1 MFCKCW
7 LRWMSF
13 IAVLLLPLPLFAR
26 PLIVVLP
33 FDGAPQARQT
43 VIRLLRERYEVA
55 ARLRLGTENG
65 PVPSRV
71 AQTDVGQKPPD
82 VVVSGAMQQTNTAG
96 KWSLLLSFFHGPSGQ
111 RVTELRHGL
120 AQPILRKGDAQELA
134 QELFPAIERVISWSP
149 QNESPVAPTP
159 APIPASRINL
169 PYFEADAGFIIGLRR
184 FGFDEEAVPSEV
196 RCYERVLPAPSLMT
210 QGRALRYSSLPRC
223 AGFNLSAAPGLRLNL
238 ALFPLARLSAV
249 SVRGLGIGITFDWMF
264 WPTSPICDRAPD
276 GSCSPQG
283 ADRAIREYRLEAGL
297 RWRWPLPR
305 PWPSPSLTV
314 QYGLHHFS
322 IQPSD
327 VTYALRSAQEVKATT
342 VTVTDN
348 HGLPDL
354 RYQYL
359 DLGIGM
365 KALYFEREHLSVG
378 GEMDF
383 HYHVMFSH
391 GEIEKTFTDD
401 NFLQGGYGPIRK
413 SQGWRLGATPVQLR
427 WRARNTGVPGWLRA
441 ELAGYVE
448 KFRMQFQ
455 MGSGDEGNSLPPIR
469 REPEQG
475 AKYLSQ
481 GANDWYFGL
490 VAQVGYEY

>member
-1 MFCKCW
+1 MFCKRW
-7 LRWMSF
+7 LEWMTV

-33 FDGAPQARQT
+33 FDGAPQSRQT
-43 VIRLLRERYEVA
+43 VIRLLRERYEVS
-55 ARLRLGTENG
+55 ARLRLGPENG

-71 AQTDVGQKPPD
+71 VQTDVGQKPPD
-82 VVVSGAMQQTNTAG
+82 VVVSGSMQQTSSSG
-96 KWSLLLSFFHGPSGQ
+96 KWSLWLSFLHGPSGQ
-111 RVTELRHGL
+111 RVTELRHEL
-120 AQPILRKGDAQELA
+120 AQPTLRKGDAQELA
-134 QELFPAIERVISWSP
+134 QKLFPVIERAISWSP
-149 QNESPVAPTP
+149 QNETLSAPTP
-159 APIPASRINL
+159 SL

-184 FGFDEEAVPSEV
+184 FSFDEEAVPSEV
-196 RCYERVLPAPSLMT
+196 RCYERMPPAPNLLT
-210 QGRALRYSSLPRC
+210 QGSSLRYNTLPRC
-223 AGFNLSAAPGLRLNL
+223 AGFNLAAAPGLRLNFT
-238 ALFPLARLSAV
+238 LFPLARLTSVA
-249 SVRGLGIGITFDWMF
+249 VRGLGIGMTFDWML
-264 WPTSPICDRAPD
+264 WPSGQICDRSDD

-283 ADRAIREYRLEAGL
+283 EARSIREYRLEAGL
-297 RWRWPLPR
+297 RWRWSIPR

-365 KALYFEREHLSVG
+365 KALYLERAYFSIG
-378 GEMDF
+378 GEMDV
-383 HYHVMFSH
+383 HYHVMFAH
-391 GEIEKTFTDD
+391 GEIEKTFTDE
-401 NFLQGGYGPIRK
+401 NLLQGGYGPVR
-413 SQGWRLGATPVQLR
+413 SSHGWRVGVTPVQLR

-475 AKYLSQ
+475 AKYLAQ